1 MKKSVGVILG
11 VVAVVMLACI
21 IILVVKYRR
30 QSSSFAESR
39 QAEEAVRTQFNSALE
54 SIAEIQDSLT
64 VITPEET
71 HLRDISRSS
80 ETGTSVTQTQKDRML
95 ASIADLKQSIQNSNR
110 KIRDLEKSLRGSQAE
125 VAGLRRIITNL
136 KKSVAE
142 KEVMIA
148 QLTARV
154 DSLNVTVAGLKTD
167 VLAGQQTI
175 AEQRHVIADK
185 RKEIGTIF
193 YIIGSKKDLQGKGI
207 ITEKGGVLG
216 MGKSTQLSGALNEGD
231 FSTLDTDQATE
242 IPIPGK
248 EPQVLSAQ
256 TKTSYELTSNE
267 GGAKL
272 RILNAPEF
280 RKVKYLVIMVK

>member
-21 IILVVKYRR
+21 VILVVKYRR
-30 QSSSFAESR
+30 QSTSFAESR
-39 QAEEAVRTQFNSALE
+39 QAEEAVRTQFNTALE

-95 ASIADLKQSIQNSNR
+95 AGIADLKQSIQNSNR
-110 KIRDLEKSLRGSQAE
+110 KIRDLEKSLKGSQAE

-148 QLTARV
+148 RLTGKV

-231 FSTLDTDQATE
+231 FSTLDTDQVTE

-256 TKTSYELTSNE
+256 IKTSYELTSNE